1 MVKKCFV
8 MSLLFYHYEYILVKI
23 TVHGNPI
30 HSENLIWVS
39 NSSKEGG
46 A

>member
-23 TVHGNPI
+23 TGNPI
-30 HSENLIWVS
+30 HSENVVWVS
-39 NSSKEGG
+39 NISKEGG